1 MLTVTGAARSI
12 NVLRTRYREN
22 GEEDKL
28 AALPTQ
34 QQCANFKRNSMLSSD
49 PYRTYAGV
57 NEALYDRRIETK
69 DEFDALSDVDMP
81 IYLGGY
87 NGDLDE
93 SEQDKENIAP
103 DSKKK
108 FGFCFSTKKCMLSCR
123 DAMIEHEEQG
133 IATGWDGTWNL
144 CNKG

>member
-69 DEFDALSDVDMP
+69 DEFDALSDVDLP

-93 SEQDKENIAP
+93 SEQDKENTAP
-103 DSKKK
+103 DSKKNLDSVSLPK
-108 FGFCFSTKKCMLSCR
+108 NVCYRVEML
-123 DAMIEHEEQG
+123 
-133 IATGWDGTWNL
+133 
-144 CNKG
+144 